1 MTFLSV
7 ANAIP
12 DGATGAERPTS
23 KAKAYVQRSSNG
35 IRWHTLTPERY
46 EVMPPARVSLE
57 AMSVHAAGAGEFRGK
72 GSDARRAL
80 AMNGHHQRSVR
91 AFATWRRKA
100 TLLNPWRWGASG
112 INNTVD
118 AYQQRFPTSLLACEE
133 GSGESSLFPLKVSQR
148 QKKDPA
154 TSTMIRLLAY
164 NIKHGR
170 GNDGRVDLQRTADV
184 IRRVRADV
192 VALQEVDEKVERS
205 GQLNQAKRLA
215 ELTGLSYHAFGS
227 FFDYQG
233 GEYGMAIISRY
244 PLRDIKRLRL
254 PDGAEPRA
262 SLVVTVAAGKSFRLA
277 NVHFYRD
284 ERERLAQAQVLLKY
298 LQNEK
303 LPCVIAGDFNSRPE
317 SAVLKRFSK
326 WNIPAKGED
335 HLTFPSDRPRVEIDF
350 LMFRPENAFV
360 VNEIDVVEEP
370 LASDHRPVLMEVS
383 FGESAE

>member
-1 MTFLSV
+1 ML
-7 ANAIP
+7 
-12 DGATGAERPTS
+12 G
-23 KAKAYVQRSSNG
+23 
-35 IRWHTLTPERY
+35 
-46 EVMPPARVSLE
+46 
-57 AMSVHAAGAGEFRGK
+57 
-72 GSDARRAL
+72 GSRAL
-80 AMNGHHQRSVR
+80 GMRGPKTLSGFYRGQIPATHLAWQEKTGLSSTFPQEVNQR
-91 AFATWRRKA
+91 
-100 TLLNPWRWGASG
+100 P
-112 INNTVD
+112 
-118 AYQQRFPTSLLACEE
+118 
-133 GSGESSLFPLKVSQR
+133 
-148 QKKDPA
+148 KKLPA

-192 VALQEVDEKVERS
+192 VALQEVDKKVERS
-205 GQLNQAKRLA
+205 GQLNEAKRLA
-215 ELTGLSYHAFGS
+215 ELTGLPYHAFGS

-262 SLVVTVAAGKSFRLA
+262 SLIVTVAAQKSFRLA

-284 ERERLAQAQVLLKY
+284 ERERLAQAQALLKY

-303 LPCVIAGDFNSRPE
+303 LPSVIAGDFNSRPK
-317 SAVLKRFSK
+317 SAVLKLFAD
-326 WNIPAKGED
+326 WNIPDKGVD
-335 HLTFPSDRPRVEIDF
+335 HFTFPSDRPRVEIDF

-360 VNEIDVVEEP
+360 VNEVDVVKES

-383 FGESAE
+383 FGETNK